1 MSEDK
6 LLKAA
11 QAAGFAMAPSDDP
24 STPTQNAGPERAT
37 AWRTASPPRPATA
50 TAMTGSKAE
59 GSWRE
64 WFATLAGR
72 ATA

>member
-24 STPTQNAGPERAT
+24 STQNAGPERAT
-37 AWRTASPPRPATA
+37 AWRTASPPRPA

>member
-11 QAAGFAMAPSDDP
+11 KAAGFAMAPSDDLM
-24 STPTQNAGPERAT
+24 TPMQTAGTEKAT
-37 AWRTASPPRPATA
+37 AWRAAKPPRPAA
-50 TAMTGSKAE
+50 DVDGRKAE
-59 GSWRE
+59 FSWRE

>member
-37 AWRTASPPRPATA
+37 AWRTASPPRPAA
-50 TAMTGSKAE
+50 EMTGSKAD